1 MDADARRGRT
11 LIEESREAVVV
22 LDDADTVLLA
32 SRRARQSIDGIREDE
47 PIPEGLLSGDLGIV
61 PLIVPYEVGG
71 RRERLVYLSQV
82 GDMTAYEELRTGFTA
97 AVSHELRTPLARLL
111 ALLETATL
119 PGEDVHAL
127 VDRARREVESVRE
140 LIDEVLFLSELE
152 SGGRVVSL
160 GPVAVR
166 PELDAAVAELE
177 DRASRAGVAVVVE
190 GSTAIELE
198 MRPRMLRVIAQNLAE
213 NAIRYAGPGATFTL
227 ADRARRGRIDRA
239 ARHRRRCRRQRGGA
253 LAPVRALLPGRSR
266 ARLARHRPRPRDRQ
280 AHRRAGRRHGR
291 SARWQGRRARDPL
304 HLPAEDLI
312 AAHVRSPVSHHSF
325 TIRHPTPARADTDT
339 ARGLIDVTSR
349 HTSTVASSGSAG
361 LPDC

>member
-32 SRRARQSIDGIREDE
+32 SRRARQSIDGIRENE
-47 PIPEGLLSGDLGIV
+47 RLPEGMLSGERGIV

-111 ALLETATL
+111 SLLETATL

-127 VDRARREVESVRE
+127 VDQARGEVESVRE

-160 GPVAVR
+160 GSVAVR
-166 PELDAAVAELE
+166 PELDAVAAELE
-177 DRASRAGVAVVVE
+177 ERCLSRRRRVHRRGERGDRARDAAAMMRVV
-190 GSTAIELE
+190 
-198 MRPRMLRVIAQNLAE
+198 AQNLAE

-227 ADRARRGRIDRA
+227 AIERA
-239 ARHRRRCRRQRGGA
+239 ADGTTVLRGTDDGVGVNEEELSRLFERFYRADHARASRGTGLGLAIVKHIVGQAGGVVEARGGK
-253 LAPVRALLPGRSR
+253 G
-266 ARLARHRPRPRDRQ
+266 
-280 AHRRAGRRHGR
+280 
-291 SARWQGRRARDPL
+291 
-304 HLPAEDLI
+304 
-312 AAHVRSPVSHHSF
+312 
-325 TIRHPTPARADTDT
+325 
-339 ARGLIDVTSR
+339 
-349 HTSTVASSGSAG
+349 AG
-361 LPDC
+361 LEIRCSFPPKT